1 MKEYT
6 GYVNPF
12 IGTGGHGHTHP
23 GAMLPHGMIQPGP
36 DTRIDGWD
44 SCSGYYYEDSTI
56 NGFAHTRLSGT
67 GCADFGDFL
76 LMPTVGEQKVEYLG
90 KESQQRPFAS
100 AFSHRNEYAEPGYY
114 SVFLDTYGV
123 KAELTATERAAMHRY
138 TFPESKESGFILD
151 MDYNIQQ
158 QTNQVMEV
166 EAVNDTVL
174 CGYKRSA
181 YWAWQQDLYFYAV
194 FSKPFTHTLYTDTI
208 EEGGQQIPVCKML
221 LRFDTAEDEQVMVR
235 FSISSVDGEG
245 ARQNLLAEL
254 PDWDFDKVRADA
266 RKTWNDCLSKI
277 EVKTEDPDQLAI
289 FYTAM
294 YHAFLSPNL
303 FTDVDGRYLGMDL
316 KVHTT
321 DKEDP
326 VYTTFSIWD
335 TFRALHPLLTII
347 DPHTNESYIRS
358 LLKKQREGGV
368 FPKWDCAAN
377 YTGTMIG
384 YHAASIITDAYVKG
398 YRDFDVRE
406 AYQACLRTAEYD
418 TTGIVGPKWLVP
430 FVMPRARYY
439 KDALGYIPCD
449 LENESVA
456 KALEYAYDDWCIS
469 VLADSLGDVETRDK
483 YARFAGAYKSY
494 FDPETRFMR
503 GRDRKGKWRTP
514 FNPRSS
520 THRSDDYCEGTA
532 WQWTWFVPHDVP
544 GLVGLMGG
552 EEAFVGKLDSLFT
565 VSSELEGETVSADI
579 SGLIGQYAHGN
590 EPSHHIIHLY
600 NYVNRPWRTQE
611 LVDSVLYS
619 QYRNAPDGLSGNE
632 DCGQMSAWYILNA
645 MGFYQ
650 VCPGEPVYSIGR
662 PLFEEVTIHLPGQK
676 DFVIRTK
683 NNSKENKYVQSI
695 LLNGKPLEQ
704 PFFTHS
710 DLTAGGVMEIS
721 MGAEPFKP

>member
-174 CGYKRSA
+174 CGYKRST

-503 GRDRKGKWRTP
+503 GRDSKGKWRTP

-611 LVDSVLYS
+611 LVDSVLHS

>member
-503 GRDRKGKWRTP
+503 GRDSKGKWRTP

-552 EEAFVGKLDSLFT
+552 EEAFAGKLDSLFT

-611 LVDSVLYS
+611 LVDSVLHS

-662 PLFEEVTIHLPGQK
+662 PLFEEVPIHLPGQK

>member
-138 TFPESKESGFILD
+138 TFSESKESGFILD

-503 GRDRKGKWRTP
+503 GRDSKGKWRTP

-611 LVDSVLYS
+611 LVDSVLHS